1 MADSPPMRQR
11 LLTLPAGRRAKWAV
25 MAVWLVAMF
34 GIIGADLP
42 TKFEDAVSNE
52 SSSFLPGDAES
63 TAALEASERIQGDE
77 LAPIAIV
84 YRREGGLSQDD
95 FARIESDRDTLN
107 ADLPERTTPYSEPI
121 PSPERDAAIIQADV
135 RANGESDTILDP
147 VDQARE
153 LVNDENGLET
163 GVAGGAAFSADAIEV
178 FENIDGVLLL
188 ATGLIVFFLLL
199 AVYRSPIFWFFPL
212 LAVIFAELASR
223 GIGYG
228 LTEIGVTV
236 NGQSQG
242 ILPVL
247 VFGAGTD
254 YALLLVARYR
264 EELRQHEDKHEAM
277 AEALRRAG
285 PAIIA
290 SGLTVI
296 AALLCLTIAD
306 VEGTAGLGPIGAT
319 GIAVAM
325 VAMLTAL
332 PASLLIPRSVW
343 MGFLALVVAGIVAG
357 VAHPI
362 AGLIV
367 AIVGI
372 GLTIRYSR
380 GHTASSGWQ
389 FWPFV
394 PHVGDEGAD
403 ETHGIWRR
411 IGDRIAV
418 RPRRVWAGTTAAL
431 LVLTLGWLAI
441 DLGLTQGNQFRGD
454 VESVQAQELLAE
466 SFPAGAGA
474 PTEVIVPDPANV
486 DAVSTA
492 LTDLDS
498 IEDVRPSGEGE
509 DGVLLLAT
517 LAQDPYSTEAFE
529 EIEPIRDAAK
539 SAGGEE
545 VLVGGPTAIERD
557 LRVASARD
565 SILIPP
571 IALLV
576 VFLILVALL
585 RAVVAPLILIGTVI
599 LSFAAALGVGY
610 VVFDVIFGFEGSDPS
625 LPLFAFIFLVA
636 LGVDYNIFLMARV
649 REETQRRGPREG
661 TLRGL
666 AVTGGVITSAGLVLA
681 GTFSALAVLPLVFL
695 TELGFVVAFG
705 VLLDTFLVRSILV
718 PAISLDLGSKIWWPS
733 SLSRQEDGPPP
744 GAPPPQR
751 EPA

>member
-1 MADSPPMRQR
+1 MRQR

-25 MAVWLVAMF
+25 MAVWLLAMF
-34 GIIGADLP
+34 AIIGGDLA
-42 TKFEDAVSNE
+42 TKFDEAQQNE
-52 SSSFLPGDAES
+52 SSSFLPGSAES
-63 TAALEASERIQGDE
+63 TAALLASESIQGDE
-77 LAPIAIV
+77 KAPIVIV
-84 YRREGGLSQDD
+84 YRREGGLTRGD
-95 FARIESDRDTLN
+95 FERIDSDRETLN
-107 ADLPERTTPYSEPI
+107 ADLPPRTSEYSEPI
-121 PSPERDAAIIQADV
+121 PSPDENAALIQADIS
-135 RANGESDTILDP
+135 ADGESETILDP

-153 LVNDENGLET
+153 LVVDEEGLDT
-163 GVAGGAAFSADAIEV
+163 AVAGGAAISADAIEV
-178 FENIDGVLLL
+178 FESIDGALLL
-188 ATGLIVFFLLL
+188 ATGLIVFILLL

-212 LAVIFAELASR
+212 LVVIFAELASR

-236 NGQSQG
+236 NGQSAG

-264 EELRQHEDKHEAM
+264 EELRRHDDKHDAM

-285 PAIIA
+285 PAILA

-296 AALLCLTIAD
+296 AALLCLVLAD
-306 VEGTAGLGPIGAT
+306 VEGTSGLGPIGAT

-332 PASLLIPRSVW
+332 PALLV
-343 MGFLALVVAGIVAG
+343 
-357 VAHPI
+357 I
-362 AGLIV
+362 AGRW
-367 AIVGI
+367 A
-372 GLTIRYSR
+372 
-380 GHTASSGWQ
+380 

-394 PHVGDEGAD
+394 PHVGDEAAD

-411 IGDRIAV
+411 IGDRIAA
-418 RPRRVWAGTTAAL
+418 RPRAVWGATIAFL
-431 LVLTLGWLAI
+431 LILSLGWLNI
-441 DLGLTQGNQFRGD
+441 SFGLTQGNQFRDD
-454 VESVQAQELLAE
+454 VESVAGQELLAQ
-466 SFPAGAGA
+466 SFPAGASA
-474 PTEVIVPDPANV
+474 PTEVIVRDPA
-486 DAVSTA
+486 DQEAVTA
-492 LTDLDS
+492 ALLDQGS
-498 IEDVRPSGEGE
+498 VEDVRPVGEGPE
-509 DGVLLLAT
+509 GALLFAT
-517 LAQDPYSTEAFE
+517 LTLDPYSTEAFD
-529 EIEPIRDAAK
+529 EIEPIRDVVK
-539 SAGGEE
+539 EAGGEDT
-545 VLVGGPTAIERD
+545 LVGGSTAIERD

-585 RAVVAPLILIGTVI
+585 RAFVAPLVLIGTVI

-610 VVFDVIFGFEGSDPS
+610 IVFDVVFGFAGSDPS

-649 REETQRRGPREG
+649 REETLKRGPREG

-705 VLLDTFLVRSILV
+705 VLLDTFIVRSVLV
-718 PAISLDLGSKIWWPS
+718 PAITLDLGRRTWIPS
-733 SLSRQEDGPPP
+733 SLSKGGEGGTEDPGTPPR
-744 GAPPPQR
+744 PPAAAVAAR
-751 EPA
+751 TPA

>member
-1 MADSPPMRQR
+1 MRQR

-25 MAVWLVAMF
+25 MAVWLLAMF
-34 GIIGADLP
+34 AIIGGDLA
-42 TKFEDAVSNE
+42 TKFDEAQQNE
-52 SSSFLPGDAES
+52 SSSFLPGSAES
-63 TAALEASERIQGDE
+63 TAALLASESIQGDE
-77 LAPIAIV
+77 KAPIVIV
-84 YRREGGLSQDD
+84 YRREGGLTRGD
-95 FARIESDRDTLN
+95 FERIDSDRETLN
-107 ADLPERTTPYSEPI
+107 ADLPPRTSEYSEPI
-121 PSPERDAAIIQADV
+121 PSPDENAALIQADIS
-135 RANGESDTILDP
+135 ADGESETILDP

-153 LVNDENGLET
+153 LVVDEEGLDT
-163 GVAGGAAFSADAIEV
+163 AVAGGAAISADAIEV
-178 FENIDGVLLL
+178 FESIDGALLL
-188 ATGLIVFFLLL
+188 ATGLIVFILLL

-212 LAVIFAELASR
+212 LVVIFAELASR

-236 NGQSQG
+236 NGQSAG

-264 EELRQHEDKHEAM
+264 EELRSHDDKHDAM

-285 PAIIA
+285 PAILA

-296 AALLCLTIAD
+296 AALLCLVLAD
-306 VEGTAGLGPIGAT
+306 VEGTSGLGPIGAT

-332 PASLLIPRSVW
+332 PALLV
-343 MGFLALVVAGIVAG
+343 
-357 VAHPI
+357 I
-362 AGLIV
+362 AGRW
-367 AIVGI
+367 A
-372 GLTIRYSR
+372 
-380 GHTASSGWQ
+380 

-394 PHVGDEGAD
+394 PHVGDEAAD

-411 IGDRIAV
+411 IGDRIAA
-418 RPRRVWAGTTAAL
+418 RPRAVWGATIAFL
-431 LVLTLGWLAI
+431 LILSLGWLNI
-441 DLGLTQGNQFRGD
+441 SFGLTQGNQFRDD
-454 VESVQAQELLAE
+454 VESVAGQELLAQ
-466 SFPAGAGA
+466 SFPAGASA
-474 PTEVIVPDPANV
+474 PTEVIVRDPA
-486 DAVSTA
+486 DQEAVTA
-492 LTDLDS
+492 ALLDQGS
-498 IEDVRPSGEGE
+498 VEDVRPVGEGPE
-509 DGVLLLAT
+509 GALLFAT
-517 LAQDPYSTEAFE
+517 LTLDPYSTEAFD
-529 EIEPIRDAAK
+529 EIEPIRDVVK
-539 SAGGEE
+539 EAGGEDT
-545 VLVGGPTAIERD
+545 LVGGSTAIERD

-585 RAVVAPLILIGTVI
+585 RAFVAPLVLIGTVI

-610 VVFDVIFGFEGSDPS
+610 IVFDVVFGFAGSDPS

-649 REETQRRGPREG
+649 REETHKRGPREG

-705 VLLDTFLVRSILV
+705 VLLDTFIVRSVLV
-718 PAISLDLGSKIWWPS
+718 PAITLDLGRRTWIPS
-733 SLSRQEDGPPP
+733 SLSKGGEGGTEDPGTPPR
-744 GAPPPQR
+744 PPAAAVAAR
-751 EPA
+751 TPA

>member
-1 MADSPPMRQR
+1 MGSRPGW
-11 LLTLPAGRRAKWAV
+11 PAARR
-25 MAVWLVAMF
+25 
-34 GIIGADLP
+34 
-42 TKFEDAVSNE
+42 
-52 SSSFLPGDAES
+52 
-63 TAALEASERIQGDE
+63 
-77 LAPIAIV
+77 
-84 YRREGGLSQDD
+84 
-95 FARIESDRDTLN
+95 
-107 ADLPERTTPYSEPI
+107 
-121 PSPERDAAIIQADV
+121 
-135 RANGESDTILDP
+135 
-147 VDQARE
+147 
-153 LVNDENGLET
+153 
-163 GVAGGAAFSADAIEV
+163 FSADAIEV

-188 ATGLIVFFLLL
+188 ATWLIVFVLLL
-199 AVYRSPIFWFFPL
+199 AVYRSPVFWFFPL

-236 NGQSQG
+236 NGSRRASCRCSSSA
-242 ILPVL
+242 P
-247 VFGAGTD
+247 APTTRC
-254 YALLLVARYR
+254 LLVARYR

-296 AALLCLTIAD
+296 AALLCLTHRRRRGHRRARPDRGNRDRRRDGRDAHRASRLAAD
-306 VEGTAGLGPIGAT
+306 PPLGLDGVPRARRRRDRRRRRPSDCGPDRRDRRHRADD
-319 GIAVAM
+319 
-325 VAMLTAL
+325 
-332 PASLLIPRSVW
+332 PLL
-343 MGFLALVVAGIVAG
+343 
-357 VAHPI
+357 
-362 AGLIV
+362 
-367 AIVGI
+367 
-372 GLTIRYSR
+372 R
-380 GHTASSGWQ
+380 GHTASEGWQ

-418 RPRRVWAGTTAAL
+418 RPRRVWAGTVAAL

-474 PTEVIVPDPANV
+474 PTEVIVPDPADV

-517 LAQDPYSTEAFE
+517 LAQDPYSTEAFD

-539 SAGGEE
+539 AAGGEE

-571 IALLV
+571 IALFV

-610 VVFDVIFGFEGSDPS
+610 VVFDVIFGFAGSDPS

-636 LGVDYNIFLMARV
+636 LGSRLQHLPDGAGAR
-649 REETQRRGPREG
+649 GD
-661 TLRGL
+661 
-666 AVTGGVITSAGLVLA
+666 SARA
-681 GTFSALAVLPLVFL
+681 ALA
-695 TELGFVVAFG
+695 
-705 VLLDTFLVRSILV
+705 R
-718 PAISLDLGSKIWWPS
+718 
-733 SLSRQEDGPPP
+733 
-744 GAPPPQR
+744 APCAASP
-751 EPA
+751 